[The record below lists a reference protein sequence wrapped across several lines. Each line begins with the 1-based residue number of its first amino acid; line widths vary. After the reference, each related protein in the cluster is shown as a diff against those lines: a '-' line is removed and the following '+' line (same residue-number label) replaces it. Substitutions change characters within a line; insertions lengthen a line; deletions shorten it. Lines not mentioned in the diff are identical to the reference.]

1 MKLLHL
7 MERPA
12 GKCCGASRSLCLKPF
27 TAVNVVIASL
37 GAFSVFDLIY
47 VMTQGG
53 PFKSTNV
60 AMMEVYLQAFQ
71 FNQFGYAAA
80 LSVLVLLLIAGLSLG
95 LLRIFRSGP
104 GTLGLCHMSYSNP
117 KARNCVR
124 YLLLACFAVVIL
136 YPFALMIF
144 GSLKTETAFLANPV
158 SPPATIDLG
167 NYQFAWNE
175 AHIPKFALEQPDC
188 GRRHGLFDVGQ
199 RVAWPRFALSLIRFR
214 GRAWMYLAFV
224 LPPHHSGSDL
234 YHPSLCNDCP
244 GSSFRFS
251 GRVSSCPYTA
261 GSLPLAIFLLKTYFD
276 QLPSE
281 LMDAARLDG
290 CSNRMIFLKVV
301 LPLSRPV
308 LSTVTIFT
316 FVQSWNEFF
325 LALVFI
331 HNPDLQTLPLGL
343 QAFFVNQYETQFPQL
358 FATLALSIAPVV
370 LVYLFLQ
377 KQFIAGLTAGAV
389 KA

>member
-1 MKLLHL
+1 MPFSDSK
-7 MERPA
+7 
-12 GKCCGASRSLCLKPF
+12 ASN
-27 TAVNVVIASL
+27 A
-37 GAFSVFDLIY
+37 
-47 VMTQGG
+47 
-53 PFKSTNV
+53 
-60 AMMEVYLQAFQ
+60 
-71 FNQFGYAAA
+71 
-80 LSVLVLLLIAGLSLG
+80 
-95 LLRIFRSGP
+95 
-104 GTLGLCHMSYSNP
+104 
-117 KARNCVR
+117 VR
-124 YLLLACFAVVIL
+124 YLLLSCFAVVIL
-136 YPFALMIF
+136 YPFVLMVF
-144 GSLKTETAFLANPV
+144 GSLKSQTAFLANPV
-158 SPPATIDLG
+158 SLPTTFDLS

-175 AHIPKFALEQPDC
+175 AHIPEFAFNSLI
-188 GRRHGLFDVGQ
+188 
-199 RVAWPRFALSLIRFR
+199 VATGTVFLTLVSGSMAAFALSRIRFR
-214 GRAWMYLAFV
+214 GRIWIYSAFV
-224 LPPHHSGSDL
+224 ALLTIPVQIYIIPL
-234 YHPSLCNDCP
+234 YVLVVRAHLSNSLF
-244 GSSFRFS
+244 GLIL
-251 GRVSSCPYTA
+251 PYTA
-261 GSLPLAIFLLKTYFD
+261 GSLPLAVFLLKTYFD

-290 CSNRMIFLKVV
+290 CDNRMILLKVV
-301 LPLSRPV
+301 LPLSGPV

>member
-1 MKLLHL
+1 MSFSDSK
-7 MERPA
+7 
-12 GKCCGASRSLCLKPF
+12 ASN
-27 TAVNVVIASL
+27 A
-37 GAFSVFDLIY
+37 
-47 VMTQGG
+47 
-53 PFKSTNV
+53 
-60 AMMEVYLQAFQ
+60 
-71 FNQFGYAAA
+71 
-80 LSVLVLLLIAGLSLG
+80 
-95 LLRIFRSGP
+95 
-104 GTLGLCHMSYSNP
+104 
-117 KARNCVR
+117 VR
-124 YLLLACFAVVIL
+124 YLLLSCFAVVIL
-136 YPFALMIF
+136 YPFVLMVF
-144 GSLKTETAFLANPV
+144 GSLKSQTAFLANPV
-158 SPPATIDLG
+158 SLPTTFDLS

-175 AHIPKFALEQPDC
+175 AHIPKFAFNSLI
-188 GRRHGLFDVGQ
+188 
-199 RVAWPRFALSLIRFR
+199 VATGTVFLTLVSGSMAAFALSRIRFR
-214 GRAWMYLAFV
+214 GRIWIYSAFV
-224 LPPHHSGSDL
+224 ALITIPVQIYIIPL
-234 YHPSLCNDCP
+234 YVLVVRAHLSNSLF
-244 GSSFRFS
+244 GLIL
-251 GRVSSCPYTA
+251 PYTA
-261 GSLPLAIFLLKTYFD
+261 GSLPLAVFLLKTYFD

-290 CSNRMIFLKVV
+290 CDNRMILWKVV

-370 LVYLFLQ
+370 MVYLFLQ

>member
-1 MKLLHL
+1 
-7 MERPA
+7 
-12 GKCCGASRSLCLKPF
+12 
-27 TAVNVVIASL
+27 
-37 GAFSVFDLIY
+37 
-47 VMTQGG
+47 
-53 PFKSTNV
+53 
-60 AMMEVYLQAFQ
+60 
-71 FNQFGYAAA
+71 
-80 LSVLVLLLIAGLSLG
+80 
-95 LLRIFRSGP
+95 
-104 GTLGLCHMSYSNP
+104 
-117 KARNCVR
+117 
-124 YLLLACFAVVIL
+124 
-136 YPFALMIF
+136 LMIF
-144 GSLKTETAFLANPV
+144 GSLKSETAFLANPV
-158 SPPATIDLG
+158 SPPTTFNLG

-175 AHIPKFALEQPDC
+175 AHIPKFALNS
-188 GRRHGLFDVGQ
+188 LI
-199 RVAWPRFALSLIRFR
+199 VAAGTVLLTLVSGSMAAFALSRIRFR
-214 GRAWMYLAFV
+214 GRTWIYLAFV
-224 LPPHHSGSDL
+224 TLLTIPVQIYIIPLYVLIVRAHLSD
-234 YHPSLCNDCP
+234 SLL
-244 GSSFRFS
+244 GLIL
-251 GRVSSCPYTA
+251 PYTA

-290 CSNRMIFLKVV
+290 CSNRLILLKVV

-370 LVYLFLQ
+370 IVYLFLQ

>member
-1 MKLLHL
+1 MSSSDSK
-7 MERPA
+7 
-12 GKCCGASRSLCLKPF
+12 
-27 TAVNVVIASL
+27 
-37 GAFSVFDLIY
+37 
-47 VMTQGG
+47 
-53 PFKSTNV
+53 
-60 AMMEVYLQAFQ
+60 
-71 FNQFGYAAA
+71 AANA
-80 LSVLVLLLIAGLSLG
+80 
-95 LLRIFRSGP
+95 
-104 GTLGLCHMSYSNP
+104 
-117 KARNCVR
+117 VR
-124 YLLLACFAVVIL
+124 YLLLSCFAVVIL
-136 YPFALMIF
+136 YPFVLMVF
-144 GSLKTETAFLANPV
+144 GSLKSQTAFLANPV
-158 SPPATIDLG
+158 SLPTTFDLS

-175 AHIPKFALEQPDC
+175 AHIPKFAFNSLI
-188 GRRHGLFDVGQ
+188 
-199 RVAWPRFALSLIRFR
+199 VATGTVFLTLVSGSMAAFALSRIRFR
-214 GRAWMYLAFV
+214 GRIWIYSAFV
-224 LPPHHSGSDL
+224 ALLTIPVQIYIIPL
-234 YHPSLCNDCP
+234 YVLVVRAHLSNSLF
-244 GSSFRFS
+244 GLIL
-251 GRVSSCPYTA
+251 PYTA
-261 GSLPLAIFLLKTYFD
+261 GSLPLAVFLLKTYFD

-290 CSNRMIFLKVV
+290 CDNRMILLKVV

-370 LVYLFLQ
+370 MVYLFLQ

>member
-1 MKLLHL
+1 MSFSDSK
-7 MERPA
+7 
-12 GKCCGASRSLCLKPF
+12 ASN
-27 TAVNVVIASL
+27 A
-37 GAFSVFDLIY
+37 
-47 VMTQGG
+47 
-53 PFKSTNV
+53 
-60 AMMEVYLQAFQ
+60 
-71 FNQFGYAAA
+71 
-80 LSVLVLLLIAGLSLG
+80 
-95 LLRIFRSGP
+95 
-104 GTLGLCHMSYSNP
+104 
-117 KARNCVR
+117 VR
-124 YLLLACFAVVIL
+124 YLLLSCFAVVIL
-136 YPFALMIF
+136 YPFVLMVF
-144 GSLKTETAFLANPV
+144 GSLKSQTAFLANPV
-158 SPPATIDLG
+158 SLPTTFDLS

-175 AHIPKFALEQPDC
+175 AHIPKFAFNSLI
-188 GRRHGLFDVGQ
+188 
-199 RVAWPRFALSLIRFR
+199 VATGTVFLTLVSGSMAAFALSRIRFR
-214 GRAWMYLAFV
+214 GRIWIYSAFV
-224 LPPHHSGSDL
+224 ALLTIPVQIYIIPL
-234 YHPSLCNDCP
+234 YVLVVRVHLSNSLF
-244 GSSFRFS
+244 GLIL
-251 GRVSSCPYTA
+251 PYTA
-261 GSLPLAIFLLKTYFD
+261 GSLPLAVFLLKTYFD

-290 CSNRMIFLKVV
+290 CDNRMILWKVV

-370 LVYLFLQ
+370 MVYLFLQ

>member
-1 MKLLHL
+1 MSSSDSK
-7 MERPA
+7 
-12 GKCCGASRSLCLKPF
+12 ASN
-27 TAVNVVIASL
+27 A
-37 GAFSVFDLIY
+37 
-47 VMTQGG
+47 
-53 PFKSTNV
+53 
-60 AMMEVYLQAFQ
+60 
-71 FNQFGYAAA
+71 
-80 LSVLVLLLIAGLSLG
+80 
-95 LLRIFRSGP
+95 
-104 GTLGLCHMSYSNP
+104 
-117 KARNCVR
+117 VR
-124 YLLLACFAVVIL
+124 YLLLSCFAVVIL
-136 YPFALMIF
+136 YPFVLMVF
-144 GSLKTETAFLANPV
+144 GSLKSQTAFLANPV
-158 SPPATIDLG
+158 SLPTTFDLS

-175 AHIPKFALEQPDC
+175 AHIPKFSFNSLIVAT
-188 GRRHGLFDVGQ
+188 GTLFLTLLSGSM
-199 RVAWPRFALSLIRFR
+199 AAFALSRIRFR
-214 GRAWMYLAFV
+214 GRIWIYSAFV
-224 LPPHHSGSDL
+224 ALLTIPVQIYIIPL
-234 YHPSLCNDCP
+234 YVLVVRAHLSNSLF
-244 GSSFRFS
+244 GLIL
-251 GRVSSCPYTA
+251 PYTA
-261 GSLPLAIFLLKTYFD
+261 GSLPLAVFLLKTYFD

-290 CSNRMIFLKVV
+290 CDNRMILLKVV

-370 LVYLFLQ
+370 IVYLFLQ

>member
-1 MKLLHL
+1 MPSAKQ
-7 MERPA
+7 R
-12 GKCCGASRSLCLKPF
+12 KSNPF
-27 TAVNVVIASL
+27 R
-37 GAFSVFDLIY
+37 Y
-47 VMTQGG
+47 
-53 PFKSTNV
+53 
-60 AMMEVYLQAFQ
+60 
-71 FNQFGYAAA
+71 
-80 LSVLVLLLIAGLSLG
+80 VLL
-95 LLRIFRSGP
+95 
-104 GTLGLCHMSYSNP
+104 CCY
-117 KARNCVR
+117 
-124 YLLLACFAVVIL
+124 AVVIL
-136 YPFALMIF
+136 YPFLLMIS
-144 GSLKTETAFLANPV
+144 GSLKTQTAFLANPV
-158 SPPATIDLG
+158 SPPTTIDFT

-175 AHIPKFALEQPDC
+175 AHIPKFALNSVIVSA
-188 GRRHGLFDVGQ
+188 GTVFLTL
-199 RVAWPRFALSLIRFR
+199 VAGSMAAFALSRIRFW
-214 GRAWMYLAFV
+214 GRTWIYLGFILLLTIPVQIYIIPLYIIIVRAHLSDS
-224 LPPHHSGSDL
+224 LPGL
-234 YHPSLCNDCP
+234 IL
-244 GSSFRFS
+244 
-251 GRVSSCPYTA
+251 PYTA

-290 CSNRMIFLKVV
+290 CSNRMILLTVI

-316 FVQSWNEFF
+316 FVQAWNEFF

-370 LVYLFLQ
+370 IVYLFLQ

>member
-1 MKLLHL
+1 MPYSTQK
-7 MERPA
+7 
-12 GKCCGASRSLCLKPF
+12 RSNP
-27 TAVNVVIASL
+27 VR
-37 GAFSVFDLIY
+37 Y
-47 VMTQGG
+47 
-53 PFKSTNV
+53 
-60 AMMEVYLQAFQ
+60 
-71 FNQFGYAAA
+71 
-80 LSVLVLLLIAGLSLG
+80 VLLCCYAI
-95 LLRIFRSGP
+95 
-104 GTLGLCHMSYSNP
+104 
-117 KARNCVR
+117 
-124 YLLLACFAVVIL
+124 VIL

-144 GSLKTETAFLANPV
+144 GSLKTQTAFLANPA
-158 SPPATIDLG
+158 SPPTTINLA

-175 AHIPKFALEQPDC
+175 AHIPKFALNS
-188 GRRHGLFDVGQ
+188 LIVSVGTVFLTL
-199 RVAWPRFALSLIRFR
+199 VAGAMAAFALSQLRFR
-214 GRAWMYLAFV
+214 GRTWVHLAFV
-224 LPPHHSGSDL
+224 LLLTIPVQIYIIPLYIIIVRAHLSD
-234 YHPSLCNDCP
+234 SLL
-244 GSSFRFS
+244 GLIL
-251 GRVSSCPYTA
+251 PYTA

-276 QLPSE
+276 QLPAD

-290 CSNRMIFLKVV
+290 CSNRMILLTVV

-308 LSTVTIFT
+308 LSTVIIFT

-370 LVYLFLQ
+370 IVYLFLQ

>member
-1 MKLLHL
+1 MSPSDSK
-7 MERPA
+7 
-12 GKCCGASRSLCLKPF
+12 ASN
-27 TAVNVVIASL
+27 A
-37 GAFSVFDLIY
+37 
-47 VMTQGG
+47 
-53 PFKSTNV
+53 
-60 AMMEVYLQAFQ
+60 
-71 FNQFGYAAA
+71 
-80 LSVLVLLLIAGLSLG
+80 
-95 LLRIFRSGP
+95 
-104 GTLGLCHMSYSNP
+104 
-117 KARNCVR
+117 VR
-124 YLLLACFAVVIL
+124 YLLLSCFAVVIL
-136 YPFALMIF
+136 YPFVLMVF
-144 GSLKTETAFLANPV
+144 GSLKSQTAFLANPV
-158 SPPATIDLG
+158 SLPTTLDLS

-175 AHIPKFALEQPDC
+175 AHIPKFAFNSLI
-188 GRRHGLFDVGQ
+188 
-199 RVAWPRFALSLIRFR
+199 VATGTVFLTLVSASMAAFALSRIRFR
-214 GRAWMYLAFV
+214 GRIWIYSAFV
-224 LPPHHSGSDL
+224 ALLTIPVQIYIIPL
-234 YHPSLCNDCP
+234 YVLVVRAHLSNSLF
-244 GSSFRFS
+244 GLIL
-251 GRVSSCPYTA
+251 PYTA
-261 GSLPLAIFLLKTYFD
+261 GSLPLAVFLLKTYFD

-290 CSNRMIFLKVV
+290 CDNRMILLKVV

-370 LVYLFLQ
+370 IVYLFLQ

>member
-1 MKLLHL
+1 MSFSDSK
-7 MERPA
+7 
-12 GKCCGASRSLCLKPF
+12 ASN
-27 TAVNVVIASL
+27 A
-37 GAFSVFDLIY
+37 
-47 VMTQGG
+47 
-53 PFKSTNV
+53 
-60 AMMEVYLQAFQ
+60 
-71 FNQFGYAAA
+71 
-80 LSVLVLLLIAGLSLG
+80 
-95 LLRIFRSGP
+95 
-104 GTLGLCHMSYSNP
+104 
-117 KARNCVR
+117 VR
-124 YLLLACFAVVIL
+124 YLLLSCFAVVIL
-136 YPFALMIF
+136 YPFVLMVF
-144 GSLKTETAFLANPV
+144 GSLKSQTAFLANPV
-158 SPPATIDLG
+158 SLPTTFDLS

-175 AHIPKFALEQPDC
+175 AHIPKFAFNSLI
-188 GRRHGLFDVGQ
+188 
-199 RVAWPRFALSLIRFR
+199 VATGTVFLTLVSGSMAAFALSRIRFR
-214 GRAWMYLAFV
+214 GRIWIYSAFV
-224 LPPHHSGSDL
+224 ALITIPVQIYIIPL
-234 YHPSLCNDCP
+234 YVLVVRAHLSNSLF
-244 GSSFRFS
+244 GLIL
-251 GRVSSCPYTA
+251 PYTA
-261 GSLPLAIFLLKTYFD
+261 GSLPLAVFLLKTYFD

-290 CSNRMIFLKVV
+290 CDNRMILLKVV

-370 LVYLFLQ
+370 MVYLFLQ

>member
-1 MKLLHL
+1 M
-7 MERPA
+7 
-12 GKCCGASRSLCLKPF
+12 
-27 TAVNVVIASL
+27 
-37 GAFSVFDLIY
+37 AFSN
-47 VMTQGG
+47 
-53 PFKSTNV
+53 TN
-60 AMMEVYLQAFQ
+60 QK
-71 FNQFGYAAA
+71 AANP
-80 LSVLVLLLIAGLSLG
+80 VRYVLL
-95 LLRIFRSGP
+95 
-104 GTLGLCHMSYSNP
+104 C
-117 KARNCVR
+117 
-124 YLLLACFAVVIL
+124 CFAVVIL
-136 YPFALMIF
+136 YPFVLMIS
-144 GSLKTETAFLANPV
+144 GSLKTQTAFLANPV
-158 SPPATIDLG
+158 SPPATIDFT

-175 AHIPKFALEQPDC
+175 AHIPKFALNSVIVSA
-188 GRRHGLFDVGQ
+188 GTVFLTL
-199 RVAWPRFALSLIRFR
+199 VAGSMAAFALSRIRFR
-214 GRAWMYLAFV
+214 GQTWIYLAFV
-224 LPPHHSGSDL
+224 LLLTIPVQIYIIPLYIIIVRAHLSD
-234 YHPSLCNDCP
+234 SLL
-244 GSSFRFS
+244 GLIL
-251 GRVSSCPYTA
+251 PYTA

-290 CSNRMIFLKVV
+290 CSNRMILLTVV

-316 FVQSWNEFF
+316 FVQAWNEFF

-370 LVYLFLQ
+370 IVYLFLQ

>member
-1 MKLLHL
+1 MSSSDSK
-7 MERPA
+7 
-12 GKCCGASRSLCLKPF
+12 ASN
-27 TAVNVVIASL
+27 A
-37 GAFSVFDLIY
+37 
-47 VMTQGG
+47 
-53 PFKSTNV
+53 
-60 AMMEVYLQAFQ
+60 
-71 FNQFGYAAA
+71 
-80 LSVLVLLLIAGLSLG
+80 
-95 LLRIFRSGP
+95 
-104 GTLGLCHMSYSNP
+104 
-117 KARNCVR
+117 VR
-124 YLLLACFAVVIL
+124 YLLLSCFAVVIL
-136 YPFALMIF
+136 YPFVLMVS
-144 GSLKTETAFLANPV
+144 GSLKSQTAFLANPV
-158 SPPATIDLG
+158 SLPTTFDLS

-175 AHIPKFALEQPDC
+175 AHIPKFAFNSLI
-188 GRRHGLFDVGQ
+188 
-199 RVAWPRFALSLIRFR
+199 VATGTVFLTLVSGSMAAFALSRIRFR
-214 GRAWMYLAFV
+214 GRIWIYSAFV
-224 LPPHHSGSDL
+224 ALLTIPVQIYIIPL
-234 YHPSLCNDCP
+234 YVLVVRAHLSNSLF
-244 GSSFRFS
+244 GLIL
-251 GRVSSCPYTA
+251 PYTA
-261 GSLPLAIFLLKTYFD
+261 GSLPLAVFLLKTYFD

-290 CSNRMIFLKVV
+290 CDNRMILLKVV

-370 LVYLFLQ
+370 MVYLFLQ

>member
-1 MKLLHL
+1 MSSSDSK
-7 MERPA
+7 
-12 GKCCGASRSLCLKPF
+12 ASN
-27 TAVNVVIASL
+27 A
-37 GAFSVFDLIY
+37 
-47 VMTQGG
+47 
-53 PFKSTNV
+53 
-60 AMMEVYLQAFQ
+60 
-71 FNQFGYAAA
+71 
-80 LSVLVLLLIAGLSLG
+80 
-95 LLRIFRSGP
+95 
-104 GTLGLCHMSYSNP
+104 
-117 KARNCVR
+117 VR
-124 YLLLACFAVVIL
+124 YLLLSCFAVVIL
-136 YPFALMIF
+136 YPFILMVF
-144 GSLKTETAFLANPV
+144 GSLKSQAAFLANPV
-158 SPPATIDLG
+158 SLPTTFDLG

-175 AHIPKFALEQPDC
+175 AHIPKFALNS
-188 GRRHGLFDVGQ
+188 LI
-199 RVAWPRFALSLIRFR
+199 VATGTVFLTLVSGSMAAFALSRIRFR
-214 GRAWMYLAFV
+214 GRIWIYSAFV
-224 LPPHHSGSDL
+224 ALLTIPVQIYIIPL
-234 YHPSLCNDCP
+234 YVLVVRAHLSNSLF
-244 GSSFRFS
+244 GLIL
-251 GRVSSCPYTA
+251 PYTA
-261 GSLPLAIFLLKTYFD
+261 GSLPLAVFLLKTYFD

-290 CSNRMIFLKVV
+290 CDNRMILLKVV

-370 LVYLFLQ
+370 MVYLFLQ

>member
-1 MKLLHL
+1 MSSSNSK
-7 MERPA
+7 
-12 GKCCGASRSLCLKPF
+12 ASN
-27 TAVNVVIASL
+27 A
-37 GAFSVFDLIY
+37 
-47 VMTQGG
+47 
-53 PFKSTNV
+53 
-60 AMMEVYLQAFQ
+60 
-71 FNQFGYAAA
+71 
-80 LSVLVLLLIAGLSLG
+80 
-95 LLRIFRSGP
+95 
-104 GTLGLCHMSYSNP
+104 
-117 KARNCVR
+117 VR
-124 YLLLACFAVVIL
+124 YLLLSCFAVVIL
-136 YPFALMIF
+136 YPFVLMVF
-144 GSLKTETAFLANPV
+144 GSLKSQTAFLANPV
-158 SPPATIDLG
+158 SLPTTFDLS

-175 AHIPKFALEQPDC
+175 AHIPKFAFNSLI
-188 GRRHGLFDVGQ
+188 
-199 RVAWPRFALSLIRFR
+199 VATGTVFLTLVSGSMAAFALSRIRFR
-214 GRAWMYLAFV
+214 GRIWIYSAFV
-224 LPPHHSGSDL
+224 ALLTIPVQIYIIPL
-234 YHPSLCNDCP
+234 YVLVVRAHLSNSLF
-244 GSSFRFS
+244 GLIL
-251 GRVSSCPYTA
+251 PYTA
-261 GSLPLAIFLLKTYFD
+261 GSLPLAVFLLKTYFD

-290 CSNRMIFLKVV
+290 CDNRMILWKVV

-370 LVYLFLQ
+370 MVYLFLQ

>member
-1 MKLLHL
+1 MSSSDSK
-7 MERPA
+7 
-12 GKCCGASRSLCLKPF
+12 ASN
-27 TAVNVVIASL
+27 AV
-37 GAFSVFDLIY
+37 
-47 VMTQGG
+47 
-53 PFKSTNV
+53 
-60 AMMEVYLQAFQ
+60 
-71 FNQFGYAAA
+71 
-80 LSVLVLLLIAGLSLG
+80 
-95 LLRIFRSGP
+95 
-104 GTLGLCHMSYSNP
+104 H
-117 KARNCVR
+117 
-124 YLLLACFAVVIL
+124 YLLLSCFAVVIL
-136 YPFALMIF
+136 YPFVLMVF
-144 GSLKTETAFLANPV
+144 GSLKSQTAFLANPV
-158 SPPATIDLG
+158 SLPTTFDLS

-175 AHIPKFALEQPDC
+175 AHIPKFAFNSLI
-188 GRRHGLFDVGQ
+188 
-199 RVAWPRFALSLIRFR
+199 VATGTVFLTLVSGSMAAFALSRIRFR
-214 GRAWMYLAFV
+214 GRIWIYSAFV
-224 LPPHHSGSDL
+224 ALLTIPVQIYIIPL
-234 YHPSLCNDCP
+234 YVLVVRAHLSNSLF
-244 GSSFRFS
+244 GLIL
-251 GRVSSCPYTA
+251 PYTA
-261 GSLPLAIFLLKTYFD
+261 GSLPLAVFLLKTYFD

-290 CSNRMIFLKVV
+290 CDNRMILWKVV

-370 LVYLFLQ
+370 MVYLFLQ